1 MEILPFAY
9 DCFRGEYPDAEIQ
22 EFLKIV
28 KQLNDRIN
36 SQLLNHIEDKVLSRK
51 IADVFWNEDMERF
64 ERQVEGCRKRVHV
77 EIHSVRCLAREAGIY
92 VKIKY
97 MQAMNESIKF
107 NSSLLISTEEVEKL
121 FNGSYKFEEFG
132 LEIET
137 KAVGDKIHHIPV
149 GADYLK
155 PVISPM
161 SGMGTRQSCLIAL
174 EILSKHRKF
183 SAYEVV
189 DGKKTKVHLSVFKNF
204 ISTSDQPVDDI
215 YISRLNTRCSFI
227 IDDVKY
233 EIIAE
238 DPAPLIVGEVA
249 SDADKSESCD
259 SSVDSDF
266 D

>member
-1 MEILPFAY
+1 MPFAY
-9 DCFRGEYPDAEIQ
+9 DCFRGEYSDAEIQ
-22 EFLKIV
+22 EFLKLV
-28 KQLNDRIN
+28 KKLKDLIN
-36 SQLLNHIEDKVLSRK
+36 SELLERIEEEVLSGKVRN
-51 IADVFWNEDMERF
+51 VFWNEDMERF
-64 ERQVEGCRKRVHV
+64 ERQVDGCRKRVHV
-77 EIHSVRCLAREAGIY
+77 EIHSVRCFANKAGIH

-97 MQAMNESIKF
+97 MQAMDESIKF
-107 NSSLLISTEEVEKL
+107 DLSLLISTEDVEKL
-121 FNGSYKFEEFG
+121 FNSSYEFEEFG
-132 LEIET
+132 FKIET
-137 KAVGDKIHHIPV
+137 KAVGDKIHYTPV

-161 SGMGTRQSCLIAL
+161 SGMGTRQSDLVVL

-189 DGKKTKVHLSVFKNF
+189 DGKKTKVNLSVFKNF

-238 DPAPLIVGEVA
+238 DPVPLIVSEVA
-249 SDADKSESCD
+249 SDADESESCD

>member
-1 MEILPFAY
+1 MEGLPLAY

-22 EFLKIV
+22 EFLKLV
-28 KQLNDRIN
+28 KKLKDRIN
-36 SQLLNHIEDKVLSRK
+36 ELLLSYIEDEASSGKFD
-51 IADVFWNEDMERF
+51 DVYWNEDMERF
-64 ERQVEGCRKRVHV
+64 ERQVDGCRKRVHV
-77 EIHSVRCLAREAGIY
+77 EIHSVLCFANTSGIY

-97 MQAMNESIKF
+97 MQAMDESIKF

-149 GADYLK
+149 GADYLE

-161 SGMGTRQSCLIAL
+161 SGMGSRQSDLVVL

-183 SAYEVV
+183 SAYEIV
-189 DGKKTKVHLSVFKNF
+189 DGKKTKVNLSVFKNF

-238 DPAPLIVGEVA
+238 DPVPLIVSEVA